1 MKYNILL
8 SLLLV
13 LLVGC
18 GGAQVQSDE
27 GPTQD
32 PPRDAPNAVVPSG
45 PPVLVDEVGRGQG
58 VESGELVDGSTSLS
72 RGMVGEF
79 MKRGPAFALTQ
90 VVVEPVHGASG
101 FVGFKVVSASRE
113 AQEFLRPHV
122 KTGDVITHLNGVRV
136 ERPDDYLRAWN
147 ALKDTSVI
155 RIDFVRDN
163 EPSVATWAVQ

>member
-1 MKYNILL
+1 MKYIVLAL
-8 SLLLV
+8 FLV
-13 LLVGC
+13 LCVGC
-18 GGAQVQSDE
+18 GAAPMQPDE
-27 GPTQD
+27 GPAQE
-32 PPRDAPNAVVPSG
+32 PPADAPNASIPSG
-45 PPVLVDEVGRGQG
+45 PPVLVDEVGQG
-58 VESGELVDGSTSLS
+58 EAVEPAQAADGAVSLS

-79 MKRGPAFALTQ
+79 MKHGPAFALTQ
-90 VVVEPVHGASG
+90 VVVEPVHGESG

-163 EPSVATWAVQ
+163 ESSVATWAVQ